1 LLVPEL
7 QKRGIYWNDYTAPGG
22 TLRENVQSAPGESL
36 LKATHPGAK
45 VRWNAPKETET
56 KKADTG
62 VRLVEGSST
71 ELKVAT

>member
-1 LLVPEL
+1 M
-7 QKRGIYWNDYTAPGG
+7 
-22 TLRENVQSAPGESL
+22 QSAPGESL